1 MINNH
6 ETNVTSI
13 LEIKKMASLIPG
25 YEYDIFISY
34 RHKDNRY
41 DRWVTEF
48 VTNLQKE
55 LDSTFKEEV
64 SLYFDENLDD
74 GLHESSDVDG
84 SIKNKIKC
92 LVFIPILSRT
102 YCDPASFAWKHE
114 LLAFLDFANK
124 DSFGLKIKDTHGNVS
139 NRILPIKIHEL
150 ESVDTRLFEHE
161 ICGAIRS
168 IDFVFKSLGVNRPLR
183 AHEDEPHENQHHIF
197 YRDQINKVANTV
209 KAIITSMKQQLDKT
223 EAGAVAP
230 RILLNG
236 KQKIKSHRFII
247 AALSMFLLCSASFD
261 LSTLFRGLS
270 PSTEGS
276 TKSYSIAVL
285 PFNDMSKA
293 KDQGYFCDGL
303 GEEIE
308 NLLTKIP
315 ELKVITRTLA
325 CAIEGKNADIRN
337 SSETLG
343 VAYILKGSVRKSG
356 DKIRITVQLIR
367 TRDGSHLWSETFN
380 RTIEDVFVLEDDVA
394 ERVARELNIKLLDR
408 NYTTLLLKH

>member
-1 MINNH
+1 
-6 ETNVTSI
+6 
-13 LEIKKMASLIPG
+13 MASLING

-48 VTNLQKE
+48 VANLQKE

-74 GLHESSDVDG
+74 GLHESSDVDD

-102 YCDPASFAWKHE
+102 YCDPTSFAWKHE
-114 LLAFLDFANK
+114 LLAFLDFAHK
-124 DSFGLKIKDTHGNVS
+124 DPFGLKIKDAHGNVS

-150 ESVDTRLFEHE
+150 ESADTRLFEHE

-168 IDFVFKSLGVNRPLR
+168 IDFAFKSLGVNRPLR

-197 YRDQINKVANTV
+197 YRDQINKVANSV
-209 KAIITSMKQQLDKT
+209 KAIITSMNQQPDNEEE
-223 EAGAVAP
+223 EAPAP
-230 RILLNG
+230 TVLLNG

-247 AALSMFLLCSASFD
+247 AALSIFLLCSATFD
-261 LSTLFRGLS
+261 ISTLFMGR
-270 PSTEGS
+270 STSSEGS
-276 TKSYSIAVL
+276 TNSHSIAVL
-285 PFNDMSKA
+285 PFDDMSKA

-303 GEEIE
+303 GEEIVS
-308 NLLTKIP
+308 LLTKIP
-315 ELKVITRTLA
+315 ELKVITLTSA
-325 CAIEGKNADIRN
+325 CSIEGKNADIRV
-337 SSETLG
+337 SSETLS

-367 TRDGSHLWSETFN
+367 AHDGSHLWSETFN
-380 RTIEDVFVLEDDVA
+380 RTIEDVFAMEDDVA
-394 ERVARELNIKLLDR
+394 ERVVRELNIKLLDR

>member
-1 MINNH
+1 
-6 ETNVTSI
+6 
-13 LEIKKMASLIPG
+13 MASLING

-48 VTNLQKE
+48 VANLQKE

-114 LLAFLDFANK
+114 LLAFLDFAHN
-124 DSFGLKIKDTHGNVS
+124 DPFGLKINDAHGNVS

-150 ESVDTRLFEHE
+150 ESADTRLFEHE

-168 IDFVFKSLGVNRPLR
+168 IDFAFKSLGVNRPLR

-197 YRDQINKVANTV
+197 YRDQINKVANSV
-209 KAIITSMKQQLDKT
+209 KAIITSMNQQPDNEEE
-223 EAGAVAP
+223 EAPAP
-230 RILLNG
+230 TVLLNG

-247 AALSMFLLCSASFD
+247 AALSSFLLCSATFD
-261 LSTLFRGLS
+261 ISTLFRAR
-270 PSTEGS
+270 STSSEGS
-276 TKSYSIAVL
+276 TNSHSIAVL
-285 PFNDMSKA
+285 PFDDMSKA

-303 GEEIE
+303 GEEIVS
-308 NLLTKIP
+308 LLTKIP
-315 ELKVITRTLA
+315 ELKVITLTSA
-325 CAIEGKNADIRN
+325 CSIEGKNADIRV
-337 SSETLG
+337 SSETLS

-367 TRDGSHLWSETFN
+367 AHDGSHLWSETFN
-380 RTIEDVFVLEDDVA
+380 RTIEDVFAMEDDVA
-394 ERVARELNIKLLDR
+394 ERVVRELNIKLLDR

>member
-1 MINNH
+1 
-6 ETNVTSI
+6 
-13 LEIKKMASLIPG
+13 MASLIPG

-74 GLHESSDVDG
+74 GLHESSDVDD

-124 DSFGLKIKDTHGNVS
+124 DPFGLKIKDAHGNVS

-168 IDFVFKSLGVNRPLR
+168 IDFAFKSLGVNRPLR

-209 KAIITSMKQQLDKT
+209 KAITTSMKQQVDKT
-223 EAGAVAP
+223 EEGACRTKPRRVGAEAGAVAP
-230 RILLNG
+230 TVLING
-236 KQKIKSHRFII
+236 KQNIKSHRFIM
-247 AALSMFLLCSASFD
+247 AALSMFLMCSATCD
-261 LSTLFRGLS
+261 LSTLFSGRS
-270 PSTEGS
+270 RSAHGS

-285 PFNDMSKA
+285 PFYDMSKA

-303 GEEIE
+303 GEEIVS
-308 NLLTKIP
+308 LLTKIP
-315 ELKVITRTLA
+315 ELKVITRTSA
-325 CAIEGKNADIRN
+325 CSTEGKNADIRI
-337 SSETLG
+337 SSETLS

-367 TRDGSHLWSETFN
+367 THDGSHLWSETFN
-380 RTIEDVFVLEDDVA
+380 RTIEDVFVVEDDVA
-394 ERVARELNIKLLDR
+394 ERVVGELNSKLFDR
-408 NYTTLLLKH
+408 NYTLLLKH